1 MAFTQM
7 WLWSLKKYGPVE
19 LVDEILVPD
28 QSSLIQITEETLSII
43 PQRETRYGQII
54 FDYGQNI
61 NTVTAIDNF
70 QINNNGTM
78 LKSINDFE
86 GLGVIEFATSNKLTT
101 SLGFD
106 FKKSH
111 NEDLDVRIR
120 YTFFDD
126 NFNII
131 ESKDSVINQIKIP
144 SEFSL
149 MKNYPNPFNP
159 KTNIQ
164 FSVPEHSFV
173 KLFIYDI
180 NGKTISKIINSELE
194 IGHYK
199 VSWNGTNELGR
210 KVGSG
215 VYIYRLQAK
224 NFTSSQKM
232 IFIK

>member
-1 MAFTQM
+1 LLQI
-7 WLWSLKKYGPVE
+7 S
-19 LVDEILVPD
+19 DETISILP
-28 QSSLIQITEETLSII
+28 I
-43 PQRETRYGQII
+43 RGAKYGQII

-61 NTVTAIDNF
+61 NNVTAKDNL
-70 QINNNGTM
+70 QIINNGTM
-78 LKSINDFE
+78 LKSIDDFE

-101 SLGFD
+101 PLGFD
-106 FKKSH
+106 FKRSYY
-111 NEDLDVRIR
+111 EDLDVHIS

-131 ESKDSVINQIKIP
+131 DSKDSVINQIKIP
-144 SEFSL
+144 NEFSL

-164 FSVPEHSFV
+164 FTVPEQSFV

-180 NGKTISKIINSELE
+180 NGKTVYKIINSELKS
-194 IGHYK
+194 GYYN
-199 VSWNGTNELGR
+199 VVWDGTNELGL

-215 VYIYRLQAK
+215 IYFYRLEAK
-224 NFTSSQKM
+224 NYTSSQKM